1 GPINNQQL
9 QKMYQVLMSSL
20 AENKR
25 VVVFRFDL
33 NLPQG
38 KDLPIYQNY
47 HLTQFTNSLKSQLQA
62 QHQRKLRSNIRTYQP
77 SLRYAW
83 VQEQKTSQ
91 NPHYHFFITLNKD
104 AYHTLGNIDYT
115 NLRVRQGAP
124 HTSLYGM
131 ILTAW
136 ARALSIPTA
145 ETIGLVHVPQSPRY
159 FLNAQ
164 NEGYIQQLQA
174 VMQRISYMA
183 KVETKSNV
191 DGSRSFGCS
200 RK

>member
-1 GPINNQQL
+1 MSSNHYQTTPYRISAGPEAYGLDIEIGILSNLGPINNQQL

-62 QHQRKLRSNIRTYQP
+62 QHQRKLRNKIRTYKP

-83 VQEQKTSQ
+83 VQEQKTSH
-91 NPHYHFFITLNKD
+91 NPHYHFFITL
-104 AYHTLGNIDYT
+104 
-115 NLRVRQGAP
+115 
-124 HTSLYGM
+124 
-131 ILTAW
+131 
-136 ARALSIPTA
+136 
-145 ETIGLVHVPQSPRY
+145 
-159 FLNAQ
+159 
-164 NEGYIQQLQA
+164 
-174 VMQRISYMA
+174 
-183 KVETKSNV
+183 
-191 DGSRSFGCS
+191 
-200 RK
+200 